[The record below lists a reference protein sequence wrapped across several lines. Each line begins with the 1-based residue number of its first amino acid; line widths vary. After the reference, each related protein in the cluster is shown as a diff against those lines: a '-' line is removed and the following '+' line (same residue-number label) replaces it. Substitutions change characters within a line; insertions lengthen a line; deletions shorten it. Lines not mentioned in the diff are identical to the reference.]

1 MIHQESLERI
11 KSGPL
16 SVLVPS
22 LESLVD
28 TLESTGATI
37 ASMTIGFEKDD
48 DVVKEGDCVPE
59 IIIKLRKFPFSND

>member
-28 TLESTGATI
+28 TLEAL
-37 ASMTIGFEKDD
+37 EQQ
-48 DVVKEGDCVPE
+48 
-59 IIIKLRKFPFSND
+59 LLL